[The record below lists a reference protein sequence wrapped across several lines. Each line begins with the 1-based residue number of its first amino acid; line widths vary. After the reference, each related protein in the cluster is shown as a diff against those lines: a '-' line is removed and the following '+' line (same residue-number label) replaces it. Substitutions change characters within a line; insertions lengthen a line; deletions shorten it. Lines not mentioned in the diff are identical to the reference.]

1 MAITSAFK
9 YTNTT
14 AATTKH
20 VSLYDMDETS
30 NYALVE
36 DEPTRVELNNTTT
49 PIDAGEI
56 LSYRCKK
63 VPVVRTNLDMP
74 KNTTLVNKGVQY
86 AVQLEA
92 DLVTSDSADASFRQ
106 DDPVVMYLTITHP
119 LSGYITD
126 ALLGQHL
133 ARLISACQKEDGTWR
148 FSELMRSALKPT
160 ED

>member
-14 AATTKH
+14 ATTGKS
-20 VSLYDMDETS
+20 VSLYDMSETT
-30 NYALVE
+30 NYALVQ
-36 DEPTRVELNNTTT
+36 DEPTRVELNNVTT
-49 PIDAGEI
+49 PINAGEI

-63 VPVVRTNLDMP
+63 VPTVRTNLEMP
-74 KNTTLVNKGVQY
+74 KNTTLTNKGIQY
-86 AVQLEA
+86 AIQLEA
-92 DLVTSDSADASFRQ
+92 DLVTTDSADPTYRQ
-106 DDPVVMYLTITHP
+106 DDPVVMYLTVTHP
-119 LSGYITD
+119 LSGYVSD

-133 ARLISACQKEDGTWR
+133 SRLISACQKEDGTWR